1 VRTFT
6 LRRIVRFAQGANALE
21 YALMLILVALI
32 ILGGA
37 GAVGT
42 NLKEWRV
49 NQSIVR

>member
-1 VRTFT
+1 VRTLT
-6 LRRIVRFAQGANALE
+6 LRRIARFAQGANALE

-32 ILGGA
+32 ILAGA

-49 NQSIVR
+49 NQPIVR